1 MVSLT
6 LLGIR
11 GLIRVGMLRA
21 VLSPLAI
28 RHLRRMVLLRT
39 GGSLATRGLLRTG
52 DSLANPA
59 MLRPLA
65 ALGMRALPL
74 TPAALGMRALPRTP
88 ASLGIRALLES
99 ANMPRIAGSLIRRGR
114 LTIRGLR
121 QTVSLPKSPDLFA
134 THGLP
139 RGGGTG

>member
-6 LLGIR
+6 LFGIR
-11 GLIRVGMLRA
+11 GSIRVGMLRA
-21 VLSPLAI
+21 LLSPHAI
-28 RHLRRMVLLRT
+28 RHLRRTDLLRT
-39 GGSLATRGLLRTG
+39 GGSLATRGSVRTW

-74 TPAALGMRALPRTP
+74 TPA
-88 ASLGIRALLES
+88 SLGIRALLES
-99 ANMPRIAGSLIRRGR
+99 ANMPRIAGSLMRRGW

-121 QTVSLPKSPDLFA
+121 QTVSLRKSPDLFA

>member
-11 GLIRVGMLRA
+11 GSIRVGMLRA
-21 VLSPLAI
+21 VLSPHAI
-28 RHLRRMVLLRT
+28 RHLRRTDLLRT
-39 GGSLATRGLLRTG
+39 WGSLATRGLLRTG

-74 TPAALGMRALPRTP
+74 TPA
-88 ASLGIRALLES
+88 SLGIRALLES
-99 ANMPRIAGSLIRRGR
+99 VNMPRIAGSLMRRGW

-121 QTVSLPKSPDLFA
+121 QTVSLRKSPDLFA

>member
-11 GLIRVGMLRA
+11 GSIRVGMLRA
-21 VLSPLAI
+21 VLSRHAI
-28 RHLRRMVLLRT
+28 RHLRRTDLLRT
-39 GGSLATRGLLRTG
+39 GGSLATRGLLRTAGSLATRGLLRTG

-74 TPAALGMRALPRTP
+74 TPA
-88 ASLGIRALLES
+88 SLGIRALLES
-99 ANMPRIAGSLIRRGR
+99 VNMPRIAGSL
-114 LTIRGLR
+114 
-121 QTVSLPKSPDLFA
+121 
-134 THGLP
+134 
-139 RGGGTG
+139 